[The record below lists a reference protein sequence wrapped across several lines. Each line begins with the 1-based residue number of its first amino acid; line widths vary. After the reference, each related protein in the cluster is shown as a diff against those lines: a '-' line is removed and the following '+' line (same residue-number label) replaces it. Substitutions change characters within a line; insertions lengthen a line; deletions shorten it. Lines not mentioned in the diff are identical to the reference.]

1 MQRGSVQEIN
11 PARSSDQRHSRGRK
25 RQPLPL
31 ASFPGLHRSY
41 CRSTNNFSGASLVP
55 RPIPISDEPG
65 NETII
70 QDPTKLFPPRSQ
82 IIFADMGKSRRSSTT
97 TNKNSRVLPILYE
110 CYIHQYYPPF
120 HSLLSQPLSPPFS
133 IVSPISISTCV
144 LHNVGWQHTV
154 CVVHNVFILA
164 SDIALR
170 WRDYMN

>member
-41 CRSTNNFSGASLVP
+41 RRSTNNFSGASLVP

-70 QDPTKLFPPRSQ
+70 QDSTKLFPPTDHRLYLL
-82 IIFADMGKSRRSSTT
+82 IWE
-97 TNKNSRVLPILYE
+97 NPEEVVLLLTETVEYSLY
-110 CYIHQYYPPF
+110 CM
-120 HSLLSQPLSPPFS
+120 S
-133 IVSPISISTCV
+133 VISISTIP
-144 LHNVGWQHTV
+144 LSIPSSLNPSLLLSFLFFQSPSQHV
-154 CVVHNVFILA
+154 YSI
-164 SDIALR
+164 
-170 WRDYMN
+170 M